1 MSTTTLVFSGR
12 MHRPSRHGFTVA
24 ELITVTAIVGILASI
39 ALPLARFGLRR
50 QKEAELQQH
59 LKKITWAIDQYHD
72 LRTSGVIKEPPSLG
86 QGPYPKTLVELTKPI
101 ELIDGKKLRF
111 LTIRD
116 LVDPMTG
123 RSEWR
128 TVSNTDD
135 PDSSSSNE
143 DNVWD
148 VHSLSTAPALDGKTH
163 YNEW

>member
-1 MSTTTLVFSGR
+1 MYR
-12 MHRPSRHGFTVA
+12 QKHQGFTVA
-24 ELITVTAIVGILASI
+24 ELITVTAIVGILAAI

-59 LKKITWAIDQYHD
+59 LKKITWAIDQYND
-72 LRTSGVIKEPPSLG
+72 LRTKGVIKEPPALG
-86 QGPYPKTLVELTKPI
+86 QGPYPKTLEELTKPI

-111 LTIRD
+111 LTSRD
-116 LVDPMTG
+116 LIDPMTG

-148 VHSLSTAPALDGKTH
+148 VHSKSTAPALDGKTH

>member
-1 MSTTTLVFSGR
+1 
-12 MHRPSRHGFTVA
+12 MHRETNSGFTVA
-24 ELITVTAIVGILASI
+24 ELITVVAIVGVLASV

-59 LKKITWAIDQYHD
+59 LKRITWAIDQYND
-72 LRTSGVIKEPPSLG
+72 LRSKGVIQAPPGVG
-86 QGPYPKTLVELTKPI
+86 QGLYPKTLEELTKPI
-101 ELIDGKKLRF
+101 ELLDGKKLRF
-111 LTIRD
+111 LTDRD

-128 TVSNTDD
+128 SVSSTDD

-143 DNVWD
+143 DNIWD
-148 VHSLSTAPALDGKTH
+148 VHSKSTAPALDGKTH